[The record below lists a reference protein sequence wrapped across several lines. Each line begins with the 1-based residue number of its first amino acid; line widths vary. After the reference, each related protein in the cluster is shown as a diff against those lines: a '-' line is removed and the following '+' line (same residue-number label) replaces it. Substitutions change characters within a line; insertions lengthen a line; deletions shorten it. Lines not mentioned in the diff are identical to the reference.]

1 MGKKLLSSALAML
14 FVLSMAISLF
24 PQTNIAEAAPA
35 AVATYPFVEA
45 IPNPVGVNQ
54 RTLINLGLLNYL
66 NTDGDGWNVTL
77 EITHPDGHVETVG
90 PLKTWSTGTVG
101 YSFIPENTGTYTL
114 KCKFE
119 ESWYN
124 SSYIG
129 WFGPVTT
136 SNYMASSET
145 EPYELVVTEEPT
157 SVYPG
162 HSLPTEYWT
171 RPIDSQLREWWSIAG
186 SWLAA
191 PPNLIAEY
199 NDAPNSAHILWTTP
213 IGETM
218 GGLTGGDTGDHGYG
232 TGDAYE
238 GKWSGEVIISGVLY
252 YNKYSSAS
260 PQQAVVAIDLHTG
273 EKLWEKS
280 FAFGNGRLSFG
291 QILYWDCLNYRGA
304 FSYLWIASG
313 SGTEWYGV
321 EPLTG
326 DLKYNMTNVPSGTNY
341 YGENGEILKYSISNG
356 RLLRWNSS
364 YVVTQGKTG
373 MSESWGSQTLGVTY
387 NATQRGYDINVSITG
402 NLPSFNI
409 LKVLPG
415 DRVIGGNSSAAGVT
429 LWGISLASGSVG
441 TVLFSNTWTAPSTWK
456 DLTIDGMGQA
466 GWGAF
471 SKDEHVAIFWTKE
484 NRINYA
490 FSLDNGQF
498 LWQTE
503 PQIYSDAWG
512 SVSYD
517 PEKLIA
523 YGNLYSAT
531 VGGILYCYDIQ
542 DGTLNWTFNATDK
555 YTESYLG
562 NNWWLV
568 PTFVN
573 NGKIYLGHMEHSSLD
588 PKPRGAP
595 FYCVNA
601 TDGSLI
607 WEIDG
612 GFRQSCWG
620 GRAIMGDGII
630 ATQDTYTQQVYAIGK
645 GPSQTTVETA
655 MAGVTVNSQVVIAG
669 TVMDVSPGTTS
680 SAISM
685 RFPNGVPAVS
695 DESMSNWML
704 YVYKQ
709 FEQPSTV
716 TGVTVSID
724 AVDPNGNYVHLG
736 DATTDSSGYYSIV
749 VQPELEGTYRVYATF
764 GGTAGYYSSYA
775 ETTIAVQQAAQPSQ
789 TTQQINFDAIN
800 TTIMT
805 GLVATGIA
813 IIIAIA
819 IAVVLLR
826 KRP

>member
-14 FVLSMAISLF
+14 FVVSMAISLF

-77 EITHPDGHVETVG
+77 EITHPDGHLETVG

-101 YSFIPENTGTYTL
+101 YSFVPESTGTYML

-171 RPIDSQLREWWSIAG
+171 RPIDSQLREWWSVAG
-186 SWLAA
+186 SWVAA

-218 GGLTGGDTGDHGYG
+218 GGLTGGDTRDHGYG

-409 LKVLPG
+409 LKVFPG

-456 DLTIDGMGQA
+456 DITIDGMGQA

-542 DGTLNWTFNATDK
+542 DGTLKWTFEATDK

-568 PTFVN
+568 PTFLN

-630 ATQDTYTQQVYAIGK
+630 ATQDTYTQQVYAIGR

-709 FEQPSTV
+709 FEQPSTM

-819 IAVVLLR
+819 IAVMLLR